1 MKGIDIKVEIT
12 PEKYNKDG
20 YELHDFIVDY
30 ANYNSWF
37 VDDLKYWIEYEI
49 RTFNYKLLRNVAKKV
64 PTQDFQTFQ
73 KVGKIL
79 REEFENLKSK
89 TEELQ
94 SEKYDKWR
102 SFFEKD

>member
-1 MKGIDIKVEIT
+1 MESLDIKVEIT
-12 PEKYNKDG
+12 PSKYNKDG

-37 VDDLKYWIEYEI
+37 ADNVKYWIDYEI

-64 PTQDFQTFQ
+64 SMKDFETFQ

-94 SEKYDKWR
+94 NEKYDKWWK
-102 SFFEKD
+102 FFEKD